1 MPAVSPV
8 EASSDVESDL
18 ASFDDLL
25 LPVRFLHIMLD
36 LWQLRMIVL
45 DVSFLASDGSPQA
58 ALVRA
63 LGRAGFKRPSPV
75 QRVAIPLGRFGSD
88 IIVQACNK
96 NKMLCSASGEARV
109 LGFIAT
115 VLLQR

>member
-1 MPAVSPV
+1 
-8 EASSDVESDL
+8 
-18 ASFDDLL
+18 
-25 LPVRFLHIMLD
+25 
-36 LWQLRMIVL
+36 MIILV
-45 DVSFLASDGSPQA
+45 DCTFLASDGSPQA

-96 NKMLCSASGEARV
+96 NKMLCSASGEAR
-109 LGFIAT
+109 LMGFIAS
-115 VLLQR
+115 VLQR